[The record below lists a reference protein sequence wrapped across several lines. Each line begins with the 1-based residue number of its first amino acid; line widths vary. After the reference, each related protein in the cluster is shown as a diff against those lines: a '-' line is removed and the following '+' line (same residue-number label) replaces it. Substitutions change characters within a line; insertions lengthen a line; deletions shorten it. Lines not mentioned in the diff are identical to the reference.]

1 MIISGITSITK
12 CAVDNDEMDLLT
24 IHLRIQT
31 CIKHKTP
38 TILLKRVPLYANLYP
53 CMSSFLSNM
62 CFYKYS
68 VGVNWT
74 PEKGKGSKISR
85 WKGHC

>member
-1 MIISGITSITK
+1 MFISGITSITK
-12 CAVDNDEMDLLT
+12 CALDNDEMDLLT

-53 CMSSFLSNM
+53 GMS
-62 CFYKYS
+62 
-68 VGVNWT
+68 
-74 PEKGKGSKISR
+74 
-85 WKGHC
+85 